1 MEDFIQSTNRCN
13 DSGPANY
20 DHFFKILLVGDACVG
35 KTSLLIRFC
44 EDTYSPSYHMT
55 IGIDFRS
62 KIVTTEGSKERIKLQ
77 LWDTAG
83 QERYRTI
90 TQAYYRGSHGVL
102 VVYDVTSRPTFEH
115 VKRWLQEIQ
124 AQCGNVNLI
133 GNKCDDPDAREV
145 PTKEA
150 RRYATN
156 MKLPFFETSARDD
169 INVEEAFTTMTKLA
183 LRAKK
188 SKLLQRDPSW
198 QSQISTSI
206 THIEKDSDGN
216 SRILSRL
223 KRKHPCCK

>member
-1 MEDFIQSTNRCN
+1 MEDLLQSNNRCM
-13 DSGPANY
+13 GAGLANY

-44 EDTYSPSYHMT
+44 EETYSPTYLMT

-62 KIVTTEGSKERIKLQ
+62 KIVTAENSKIKLQ

-124 AQCGNVNLI
+124 MQCGNVNLVLI

-150 RRYATN
+150 KRFATN
-156 MKLPFFETSARDD
+156 MKLPFYETSARDN

-183 LRAKK
+183 LLAKK
-188 SKLLQRDPSW
+188 SQLLQRDSSW
-198 QSQISTSI
+198 QSPVTKIG
-206 THIEKDSDGN
+206 KDSGN
-216 SRILSRL
+216 SRLLSRL

>member
-1 MEDFIQSTNRCN
+1 MVFSWFMTLLRGQPLNMLKGMYHQQS
-13 DSGPANY
+13 
-20 DHFFKILLVGDACVG
+20 IV
-35 KTSLLIRFC
+35 LLIIQQVFC
-44 EDTYSPSYHMT
+44 NFIIILY
-55 IGIDFRS
+55 
-62 KIVTTEGSKERIKLQ
+62 
-77 LWDTAG
+77 
-83 QERYRTI
+83 
-90 TQAYYRGSHGVL
+90 
-102 VVYDVTSRPTFEH
+102 
-115 VKRWLQEIQ
+115 RWLQEIQ
-124 AQCGNVNLI
+124 AQCGNVNLVLI